1 MGYFLANPL
10 RRLMLNPESLLAP
23 YIREGMTVLE
33 PGPGMGFFTLPIS
46 RMVGPAGKVVA
57 VDIQAKMLQS
67 LRRRAQ
73 KAGTSER
80 IETRLVLPDSLGVG
94 DLKGKVDFVLAFAV
108 VHELP
113 SVELFFREAAAALK
127 AGAVLLLAEPEGHID
142 QIKFQDELK
151 AAQDAGLEI
160 ALRPEMSRNLA
171 AVLRKA

>member
-10 RRLMLNPESLLAP
+10 RRLMLKPESLLTP

-33 PGPGMGFFTLPIS
+33 PGPGMGFFTLPVS

-57 VDIQAKMLQS
+57 VDIQPKMLQS

-80 IETRLVLPDSLGVG
+80 VETRLSRPDSLGIG
-94 DLKGKVDFVLAFAV
+94 DLSGKVDFVLAFAV

-113 SVELFFREAAAALK
+113 SMESFFREAAAALK
-127 AGAVLLLAEPEGHID
+127 AGATMLLAEPAGHVN
-142 QIKFQDELK
+142 QAKFQDELK
-151 AAQDAGLEI
+151 AAQDAGLEVASQPAI
-160 ALRPEMSRNLA
+160 RSSLA
-171 AVLRKA
+171 AVLRKG